1 MVLTL
6 IVLAG
11 AVLRFD
17 RLGARSLWLDELST
31 WHVSRMPLGESL
43 RWGPELTKPPLFQL
57 ILRATTD
64 NSHLSEAQLRFP
76 AAVAGVL
83 VIPAGYWLGTIM
95 AGRAVGLALAAML
108 CCQLLHI
115 RYSQEARSYS
125 LLVLGS
131 ILATAF
137 WYRLVCT
144 RQRAAAAGYAAVAV
158 LTVYA
163 HYLMVLT
170 LAGHVLWWLTCV
182 GRNRGRRRARLPAV
196 ALALTAVA
204 CAPLCVHYAR
214 HQSTVFQGLAWIPA
228 VSWSRALDS
237 LGALTYGPA
246 WVALL
251 VVSLVCW
258 WWRERI
264 SARAVA
270 ATQSSPPPKEAGGN
284 LPPGVGLLWYWFG
297 CAWLGLIVISWLAQP
312 ALVDR
317 YALPAS
323 IPALLLPVLVISRMR
338 HSAPLF
344 LAAIVCAASA
354 PDWAMYRWDVR
365 PGFREM
371 VVYLRDHTDPQK
383 DVVVQVIDNATYPGW
398 EDMERL
404 GFAYYPLNGRPVLE
418 LTLRPDGAAAD
429 AGVFDDPRRLYLVAF
444 RADPIPII
452 ERANRRLEP
461 FAVDGEYYSQL
472 LFEPYRL
479 VKVAPVELRAPESR

>member
-1 MVLTL
+1 MLTL

-17 RLGARSLWLDELST
+17 QLGARSLWLDELST

-43 RWGPELTKPPLFQL
+43 RWGPELTKPPLYQL
-57 ILRATTD
+57 LLRVLTED
-64 NSHLSEAQLRFP
+64 PRPSEARLRFP

-83 VIPAGYWLGTIM
+83 VIPAGYWLGATL
-95 AGRAVGLALAAML
+95 AGRAAGLALAALL

-137 WYRLVCT
+137 WYRLVWA
-144 RQRAAAAGYAAVAV
+144 RQRAAAVGYAVVAA

-170 LAGHVLWWLTCV
+170 VAGHVLWWLLCV
-182 GRNRGRRRARLPAV
+182 GRGTHRRGMRLPVV
-196 ALALTAVA
+196 ALVLTAVA
-204 CAPLCVHYAR
+204 CAPLFVHYAR

-228 VSWSRALDS
+228 ASWSRALDS
-237 LGALTYGPA
+237 LGALTFGPA
-246 WVALL
+246 WVVLLL
-251 VVSLVCW
+251 VTVVW
-258 WWRERI
+258 WWRARI
-264 SARAVA
+264 SARAAA
-270 ATQSSPPPKEAGGN
+270 ATQSPPPPEELGGTIRT
-284 LPPGVGLLWYWFG
+284 GVGLLCCWFG
-297 CAWLGLIVISWLAQP
+297 CAWLGLIVISWIAQP

-323 IPALLLPVLVISRMR
+323 IPALLLPVLVVSRIR
-338 HSAPLF
+338 RFAPLF
-344 LAAIVCAASA
+344 LAGIVCAASA

-365 PGFREM
+365 PGFRELAA
-371 VVYLRDHTDPQK
+371 YLRDHVDPRT

-404 GFAYYPLNGRPVLE
+404 GFAYYPLNGRAIME
-418 LTLRPDGAAAD
+418 LPLRPDGAVAD
-429 AGVFDDPRRLYLVAF
+429 AAAWQDPRQFYLVVF
-444 RADPIPII
+444 RADPVPLM
-452 ERANRRLEP
+452 ERAGRRLEP
-461 FAVDGEYYSQL
+461 FEVDGAYYSQL

-479 VKVAPVELRAPESR
+479 VKAAPRGPHAPESQ